1 MGIQNIAMDIMGQD
15 VMVAYYS
22 APDEVRELMQ
32 KITDM
37 SIEIGKRFYSLSKD
51 ISGGVTAIVQQVA
64 PGNYLT
70 SNCSVEMVSNQIYEE
85 FLLDYDTQLAK
96 AFPNFGIHHCGKTME
111 HVVEGYRKVPNLKFA
126 EVGAFSD
133 IRRVREVLP
142 DVFLNARY
150 SPVRLGKASEDE
162 VMTEVR
168 DLIAG
173 GMNPA
178 GQVSI
183 SCVGLDSNVPDEQIR
198 YFLKACQTVAK
209 EVADK

>member
-1 MGIQNIAMDIMGQD
+1 M
-15 VMVAYYS
+15 
-22 APDEVRELMQ
+22 P
-32 KITDM
+32 
-37 SIEIGKRFYSLSKD
+37 
-51 ISGGVTAIVQQVA
+51 
-64 PGNYLT
+64 
-70 SNCSVEMVSNQIYEE
+70 
-85 FLLDYDTQLAK
+85 
-96 AFPNFGIHHCGKTME
+96 
-111 HVVEGYRKVPNLKFA
+111 
-126 EVGAFSD
+126 
-133 IRRVREVLP
+133 
-142 DVFLNARY
+142 RY
-150 SPVRLGKASEDE
+150 SPVRLGKAGEDE

>member
-1 MGIQNIAMDIMGQD
+1 M
-15 VMVAYYS
+15 
-22 APDEVRELMQ
+22 
-32 KITDM
+32 
-37 SIEIGKRFYSLSKD
+37 
-51 ISGGVTAIVQQVA
+51 
-64 PGNYLT
+64 
-70 SNCSVEMVSNQIYEE
+70 
-85 FLLDYDTQLAK
+85 
-96 AFPNFGIHHCGKTME
+96 
-111 HVVEGYRKVPNLKFA
+111 
-126 EVGAFSD
+126 
-133 IRRVREVLP
+133 REVLP

-183 SCVGLDSNVPDEQIR
+183 SCVGLDSNVADEQIR